1 MERVNPIVITVDG
14 TEYTLE
20 FSRETVK
27 HAERSGFR
35 RDDLFNQMM
44 NRTEELFF
52 YAFKMHHPKISMEKT
67 NSILYDSLGGL
78 TSAEFDRLVDLFNA
92 PYESLIKS
100 DEEGVERK
108 NSVTVK
114 L

>member
-1 MERVNPIVITVDG
+1 MERINPMVISVDG

-35 RDDLFNQMM
+35 RDDIYNQMM

-67 NSILYDSLGGL
+67 NEILYEKLEGL
-78 TSAEFDRLVDLFNA
+78 TDEEFNRLIDLFNA
-92 PYESLIKS
+92 PYETVMNES
-100 DEEGVERK
+100 GERK
-108 NSVTVK
+108 NSKVTVK